1 MESLLLELGK
11 AHSAGVMPAGAIRPS
26 SFPWE
31 SRRSGLAHR
40 SIRWARVALPL
51 AAAAVVGFV
60 FVSANLHRPDLSGM
74 ATGPA
79 TATSSVLASV
89 QGGAEAWDCN
99 GDGVV
104 NGLDINCYV
113 RQHASEAEAAEL
125 QTDAFTRRLLGI

>member
-1 MESLLLELGK
+1 METLLLELGK
-11 AHSAGVMPAGAIRPS
+11 ARSAGILPAETVRQPA
-26 SFPWE
+26 FPWE
-31 SRRSGLAHR
+31 SRRSGFAHR
-40 SIRWARVALPL
+40 SIRWVRVALPL

-74 ATGPA
+74 TTGPA

-113 RQHASEAEAAEL
+113 RQHASEAGATEL